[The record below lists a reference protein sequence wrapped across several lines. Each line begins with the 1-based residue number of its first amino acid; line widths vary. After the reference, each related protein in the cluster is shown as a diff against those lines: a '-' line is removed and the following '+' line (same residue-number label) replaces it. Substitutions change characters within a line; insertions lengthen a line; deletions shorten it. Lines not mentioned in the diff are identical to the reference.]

1 MSNEQSAINNQ
12 QSTCIMEIIR
22 IEDADLRE
30 IEGNR
35 CRTFRAI
42 SKPLTAEVILND
54 IKNHQRQRVI
64 IICNTVSQ
72 AQGLFRDLEELN
84 QDRELTITLLHSH
97 FLPEDRAKKEA
108 YLKETFAQNWQQDK
122 DNTCHVLI
130 STQVIEAGLNIT
142 CEVMYTHLCPMNSLL
157 QRAGRCARFQDE
169 RGEVYIYRSFQVNSV
184 NAQLAEADLENEAE
198 TPTDTELC
206 SNLVDRR
213 DKGDKGDKGEK
224 ILCMNATSS
233 ENKQN
238 FLPYTN
244 EICELTWAV
253 LQEHT
258 ASDRI
263 NENVGFRLEE
273 QWINEVHTPETLLQ
287 QERRANNQMNF
298 EQQFNAAF
306 FRGDE
311 STANELIR
319 FVDARSVFVWE
330 EPIFLDEEPIDPK
343 QLLAF
348 SIPISTLCKVWQ
360 DAKNLGYEID
370 WIFKRIDNPKDRD
383 TENYSQPVCTRIT
396 SRESLI
402 ASVRILVN
410 PRYVY
415 YDDRIGLLIGM
426 DVFSNRFSSPDKPKR
441 KLQSEYSYR
450 MDTYVGHLVLMWK
463 CWREAFPTT
472 LKRNGESVETQISSV
487 RDELLQAGGRF
498 IRTKIFPDASE
509 NEAETLF
516 EYLVFFAV
524 LTHDLGKLQVKWQ
537 EVMRG
542 WQAIAHSSFNGK
554 NPRSHLLA
562 HTDYDPVDKA
572 QRDKLKA
579 YEKKHK
585 RPNHAVESAF
595 LSREILLTSLL
606 PLLRD
611 CFGADSE
618 QIQYICHAVMMAAGR
633 HHSAWATGWKMGDV
647 AKVGKILLH
656 PEARYAIASSWR
668 SIARFLPETLP
679 LQPANL
685 SREVYTI
692 TKEFDLNRFNTSQV
706 EYLQLYSLVVR
717 ALRLCDQ
724 RSVQLSDAITK

>member
-1 MSNEQSAINNQ
+1 
-12 QSTCIMEIIR
+12 MEIVR
-22 IEDADLRE
+22 VEDADLQE

-35 CRTFRAI
+35 CRTFRSI
-42 SKPLTAEVILND
+42 SEPLTAEVILND
-54 IKNHQRQRVI
+54 IEQYQRQRVI

-72 AQGLFRDLEELN
+72 SQGLFRNLDELN
-84 QDRELTITLLHSH
+84 QDGELTITLLHSR

-108 YLKETFAQNWQQDK
+108 YLKETFAQNWRQDE
-122 DNTCHVLI
+122 DNTCHILI

-142 CEVMYTHLCPMNSLL
+142 CEVMHTHLCPMNSLL
-157 QRAGRCARFQDE
+157 QRAGRCARFRGE
-169 RGEVYIYRSFQVNSV
+169 RGKVYVYRSFHVNPV
-184 NAQLAEADLENEAE
+184 NAQLAEADLEDEPE
-198 TPTDTELC
+198 TPTQ
-206 SNLVDRR
+206 
-213 DKGDKGDKGEK
+213 K
-224 ILCMNATSS
+224 
-233 ENKQN
+233 KQN

-258 ASDRI
+258 ASKRVD
-263 NENVGFRLEE
+263 ENVGFRVEE
-273 QWINEVHTPETLLQ
+273 QWINEVHTEETLLQ

-306 FRGDE
+306 WRGDE

-319 FVDARSVFVWE
+319 FVDARSVFVWS

-348 SIPISTLCKVWQ
+348 SVPISTLCKVWQ
-360 DAKNLGYEID
+360 DVKNLGYEID
-370 WIFKRIDNPKDRD
+370 WMFKRIEHPKGGA
-383 TENYSQPVCTRIT
+383 TETYSQPVCIPIT
-396 SRESLI
+396 SRESLVS
-402 ASVRILVN
+402 SVRILVN

-415 YDDRIGLLIGM
+415 YDDQIGLLIGP
-426 DVFSNRFSSPDKPKR
+426 DVFSNRFSSPDKPQR
-441 KLQSEYSYR
+441 KLQSEYRYR

-487 RDELLQAGGRF
+487 RDELLKAGGRF
-498 IRTKIFPDASE
+498 IRAKIFPDATE
-509 NEAETLF
+509 NEVEALF

-537 EVMRG
+537 DVMRG
-542 WQAIAHSSFNGK
+542 WQAIASRDFGGR
-554 NPRSHLLA
+554 NPGSHLLA

-572 QRDKLKA
+572 QRDRLKA
-579 YEKKHK
+579 YEKKYK

-595 LSREILLTSLL
+595 LSREILKTSLF

-611 CFGADSE
+611 RFGADSE
-618 QIQYICHAVMMAAGR
+618 QTQYICHTVMMAAGR
-633 HHSAWATGWKMGDV
+633 HHSAWAGGWTMKDV
-647 AKVGKILLH
+647 AKVGKIQLH
-656 PEARYAIASSWR
+656 PEAKKAIASSWR
-668 SIARFLPETLP
+668 NISRFLPETLP

-685 SREVYTI
+685 SREVYAVT
-692 TKEFDLNRFNTSQV
+692 TEFDLNRFDTAQL

>member
-1 MSNEQSAINNQ
+1 
-12 QSTCIMEIIR
+12 MEIVR
-22 IEDADLRE
+22 VEDADLQE

-42 SKPLTAEVILND
+42 SEPLTAEVILND
-54 IKNHQRQRVI
+54 IKQYQRQRVI

-72 AQGLFRDLEELN
+72 SQGLFRDLQELN
-84 QDRELTITLLHSH
+84 QEGELTITLLHSR

-108 YLKETFAQNWQQDK
+108 YLKETFAQNWQQHE

-142 CEVMYTHLCPMNSLL
+142 CEVMHTLLCPMNSLL
-157 QRAGRCARFQDE
+157 QRAGRCARFRGE
-169 RGEVYIYRSFQVNSV
+169 RGKVYVYRSFHVNPV
-184 NAQLAEADLENEAE
+184 NAQLAEADLEDEPEN
-198 TPTDTELC
+198 PT
-206 SNLVDRR
+206 
-213 DKGDKGDKGEK
+213 EK
-224 ILCMNATSS
+224 
-233 ENKQN
+233 KQN

-258 ASDRI
+258 ASERVD
-263 NENVGFRLEE
+263 ENVGFRIEE

-306 FRGDE
+306 WRGEE

-348 SIPISTLCKVWQ
+348 SVPISTLCKVWQ
-360 DAKNLGYEID
+360 DVKNLGYEID
-370 WIFKRIDNPKDRD
+370 WMFKRIEHPKGRA
-383 TENYSQPVCTRIT
+383 TETYSQPVCMTIT
-396 SRESLI
+396 SRESLVT
-402 ASVRILVN
+402 SVRILVN

-415 YDDRIGLLIGM
+415 YDDQIGLLIDP

-472 LKRNGESVETQISSV
+472 LKRNGESVDTQISSV
-487 RDELLQAGGRF
+487 RDELLQAGGKF

-509 NEAETLF
+509 NEAEALF

-524 LTHDLGKLQVKWQ
+524 LTHDLGKLQVRWQ

-542 WQAIAHSSFNGK
+542 WQAIAHSSFKGK
-554 NPRSHLLA
+554 NPHSHLLA
-562 HTDYDPVDKA
+562 HTDYNPEDKE
-572 QRDKLKA
+572 QRDRLKA

-595 LSREILLTSLL
+595 LSREILKNSLL

-611 CFGADSE
+611 GFNADSD
-618 QIQYICHAVMMAAGR
+618 QISYILYAVIMAAGR
-633 HHSAWATGWKMGDV
+633 HHSAWAGGWKMGDV
-647 AKVGKILLH
+647 AKVGKIQLH
-656 PEARYAIASSWR
+656 PEANNAIASSWR
-668 SIARFLPETLP
+668 SIARFLPKTLP
-679 LQPANL
+679 LPPANL
-685 SREVYTI
+685 SREAYAVTR
-692 TKEFDLNRFNTSQV
+692 EFDLNRFDTAQI
-706 EYLQLYSLVVR
+706 EYLQLYLLVVR

-724 RSVQLSDAITK
+724 RSVQLQPAKRTVI

>member
-1 MSNEQSAINNQ
+1 
-12 QSTCIMEIIR
+12 MEIVR
-22 IEDADLRE
+22 VEDADLPE

-42 SKPLTAEVILND
+42 SEPLTVAVILND
-54 IKNHQRQRVI
+54 IEQYQRQRVI

-72 AQGLFRDLEELN
+72 AQGLFRDLEDLN
-84 QDRELTITLLHSH
+84 QDGELTITLLHSR

-108 YLKETFAQNWQQDK
+108 YLKETFAQNWQRHQDS
-122 DNTCHVLI
+122 TCHVLI

-142 CEVMYTHLCPMNSLL
+142 CEVMHTHLCPMNSLL
-157 QRAGRCARFQDE
+157 QRAGRCARFQGE
-169 RGEVYIYRSFQVNSV
+169 WGEVYVYRSFQVNPA
-184 NAQLAEADLENEAE
+184 NGQLAETDLEEAPE
-198 TPTDTELC
+198 AL
-206 SNLVDRR
+206 RQ
-213 DKGDKGDKGEK
+213 K
-224 ILCMNATSS
+224 
-233 ENKQN
+233 KQN

-244 EICELTWAV
+244 EICELTWTV

-258 ASDRI
+258 ASERVDK
-263 NENVGFRLEE
+263 NVGFRIEE
-273 QWINEVHTPETLLQ
+273 QWINQVHTPETLLQ

-298 EQQFNAAF
+298 EQQFNAAY

-348 SIPISTLCKVWQ
+348 SVPISTLCKVWQ
-360 DAKNLGYEID
+360 DVKNLGYEID
-370 WIFKRIDNPKDRD
+370 WLFKRIEHPKGRA
-383 TENYSQPVCTRIT
+383 TETYSQPVCIPVT
-396 SRESLI
+396 SRESLVT
-402 ASVRILVN
+402 SVRILVN

-415 YDDRIGLLIGM
+415 YDDQIGLLIGP
-426 DVFSNRFSSPDKPKR
+426 DVLSNRFSSPNKPKR
-441 KLQSEYSYR
+441 QLQSEYCYR

-463 CWREAFPTT
+463 CWREVFPTT
-472 LKRNGESVETQISSV
+472 LTRNGCLVETHISSV

-498 IRTKIFPDASE
+498 IQTKIFPDAAE
-509 NEAETLF
+509 NEAEALF
-516 EYLVFFAV
+516 ESLVFFAV
-524 LTHDLGKLQVKWQ
+524 LAHDLGKLQVKWQ

-542 WQAIAHSSFNGK
+542 WQAIAYFSFNGK

-562 HTDYDPVDKA
+562 HTDYDPLDKA
-572 QRDKLKA
+572 QRDRLKA

-595 LSREILLTSLL
+595 LAREILITSLL

-611 CFGADSE
+611 RFNADSE
-618 QIQYICHAVMMAAGR
+618 QIKCILHTVMMAAGR
-633 HHSAWATGWKMGDV
+633 HHSAWAAGWKIADV
-647 AKVGKILLH
+647 AKVGKIQLH
-656 PEARYAIASSWR
+656 PGAKNAIASSWR
-668 SIARFLPETLP
+668 SMVRFLPETLP
-679 LQPANL
+679 LPPANL
-685 SREVYTI
+685 SRDVYPVI
-692 TKEFDLNRFNTSQV
+692 NEFDLNRFDTDQI

-724 RSVQLSDAITK
+724 RSVQLPPTRRTLI

>member
-1 MSNEQSAINNQ
+1 
-12 QSTCIMEIIR
+12 MEIVR
-22 IEDADLRE
+22 VEDADLQE

-35 CRTFRAI
+35 CRTLRAI
-42 SKPLTAEVILND
+42 SEPLTAEVILND
-54 IKNHQRQRVI
+54 IKQYQRQRVI

-72 AQGLFRDLEELN
+72 AQGLFRDLDELN
-84 QDRELTITLLHSH
+84 QDGKLTITLLHSR

-142 CEVMYTHLCPMNSLL
+142 CEVMHTHLCPMNSLL
-157 QRAGRCARFQDE
+157 QRAGRCARFRGE
-169 RGEVYIYRSFQVNSV
+169 RGEVYVYRSFHVNPV
-184 NAQLAEADLENEAE
+184 NAQLTEADLEDEPEN
-198 TPTDTELC
+198 PT
-206 SNLVDRR
+206 
-213 DKGDKGDKGEK
+213 EK
-224 ILCMNATSS
+224 
-233 ENKQN
+233 KQN

-258 ASDRI
+258 ASERVD
-263 NENVGFRLEE
+263 ENVGVRLEE
-273 QWINEVHTPETLLQ
+273 QWINTVHTPETLLQ

-348 SIPISTLCKVWQ
+348 SVPISTLCKVWQ
-360 DAKNLGYEID
+360 DVKNLGYEID
-370 WIFKRIDNPKDRD
+370 WMFKRIDNPKDRD
-383 TENYSQPVCTRIT
+383 TENYSQPVCTQIT

-415 YDDRIGLLIGM
+415 YDDRIGLLIGP

-463 CWREAFPTT
+463 CWREAFPTA

-498 IRTKIFPDASE
+498 IRAKIFPNAGE
-509 NEAETLF
+509 NEAEALF
-516 EYLVFFAV
+516 ESLAFFAV

-562 HTDYDPVDKA
+562 HTDYNPEDKA
-572 QRDKLKA
+572 QRDRLNA

-611 CFGADSE
+611 YFKAEPE
-618 QIQYICHAVMMAAGR
+618 QISCILHAVMMAAGR
-633 HHSAWATGWKMGDV
+633 HHSAWAGGWTMKDV
-647 AKVGKILLH
+647 AKMGKIQLH
-656 PEARYAIASSWR
+656 PGAENAIASSWR
-668 SIARFLPETLP
+668 SMARFLPETLP

-685 SREVYTI
+685 SKELYAVTS
-692 TKEFDLNRFNTSQV
+692 EFDLNRFDTAQI
-706 EYLQLYSLVVR
+706 EYLQLYLLVVR

-724 RSVQLSDAITK
+724 RSVQLPPVKEPSKQSLNR

>member
-1 MSNEQSAINNQ
+1 
-12 QSTCIMEIIR
+12 MEIVR
-22 IEDADLRE
+22 VEDADLQE

-35 CRTFRAI
+35 CRTFRAV
-42 SKPLTAEVILND
+42 SEPLTAEVVLND
-54 IKNHQRQRVI
+54 IEQYQRQRVI

-72 AQGLFRDLEELN
+72 AQGLFRDLDQLN
-84 QDRELTITLLHSH
+84 QDGELTIILLHSR
-97 FLPEDRAKKEA
+97 FLPEDRARKEA
-108 YLKETFAQNWQQDK
+108 YLKETFAQNWRQHD

-142 CEVMYTHLCPMNSLL
+142 CEVMHTHLCPMNSLL
-157 QRAGRCARFQDE
+157 QRAGRCARFQGE
-169 RGEVYIYRSFQVNSV
+169 QGEVYIYRSFQVNPV
-184 NAQLAEADLENEAE
+184 NAQLAEADLEDEPE
-198 TPTDTELC
+198 EPTQ
-206 SNLVDRR
+206 
-213 DKGDKGDKGEK
+213 K
-224 ILCMNATSS
+224 
-233 ENKQN
+233 KQN
-238 FLPYTN
+238 YLPYTN

-258 ASDRI
+258 ASEQV

-273 QWINEVHTPETLLQ
+273 LWINTVHTEETLLQ

-306 FRGDE
+306 FQGQE
-311 STANELIR
+311 SVANELIR
-319 FVDARSVFVWE
+319 FVEARSVFVWE
-330 EPIFLDEEPIDPK
+330 EPIFLDDEPIDPK

-360 DAKNLGYEID
+360 DVKDLGYEID
-370 WIFKRIDNPKDRD
+370 WMFKRIENPKDKY
-383 TENYSQPVCTRIT
+383 TETYSQPNCISIT
-396 SRESLI
+396 SRESLVT
-402 ASVRILVN
+402 SVRILVN

-415 YDDRIGLLIGM
+415 YDDQIGLLIGP

-441 KLQSEYSYR
+441 KRESEYSYR

-472 LKRNGESVETQISSV
+472 LKRNGELVETQISSV

-498 IRTKIFPDASE
+498 IRTKIFPNAGE
-509 NEAETLF
+509 NEAEALF

-524 LTHDLGKLQVKWQ
+524 LTHDLGKLQEKWQ
-537 EVMRG
+537 DVMRG
-542 WQAIAHSSFNGK
+542 WQAIAHSSFKGK
-554 NPRSHLLA
+554 HPRSHLLA
-562 HTDYDPVDKA
+562 HTDYNPEDKA
-572 QRDKLKA
+572 QRDQLKA

-611 CFGADSE
+611 YFNADSQ
-618 QIQYICHAVMMAAGR
+618 QIRCILHTVIMAAGR
-633 HHSAWATGWKMGDV
+633 HHSAWAGGWTMKDV
-647 AKVGKILLH
+647 AKVGKIQLQK
-656 PEARYAIASSWR
+656 EAKKAIASSWR
-668 SIARFLPETLP
+668 NISRFLPETLP

-685 SREVYTI
+685 SREVYVVT
-692 TKEFDLNRFNTSQV
+692 TEFDLNRFDTAQL

-724 RSVQLSDAITK
+724 RSVQLHPNLLLKKNG

>member
-1 MSNEQSAINNQ
+1 
-12 QSTCIMEIIR
+12 MEIIR
-22 IEDADLRE
+22 VEDADLPD
-30 IEGNR
+30 IEVNR

-42 SKPLTAEVILND
+42 SEPLTAETLLND

-72 AQGLFRDLEELN
+72 SQGLFRDLDELN
-84 QDRELTITLLHSH
+84 QDGELTITLLHSR

-108 YLKETFAQNWQQDK
+108 YLKETFAQNWQQHE

-142 CEVMYTHLCPMNSLL
+142 CEVMHTHLCPMNSLL
-157 QRAGRCARFQDE
+157 QRAGRCARFRGE
-169 RGEVYIYRSFQVNSV
+169 RGEVYVYRSFQVNSV
-184 NAQLAEADLENEAE
+184 NAQLAEADLEDEPE
-198 TPTDTELC
+198 EPTQ
-206 SNLVDRR
+206 
-213 DKGDKGDKGEK
+213 K
-224 ILCMNATSS
+224 
-233 ENKQN
+233 KQN

-258 ASDRI
+258 SSEQV
-263 NENVGFRLEE
+263 NKNVGFRIEE
-273 QWINEVHTPETLLQ
+273 QWINTVHTPETLLQ

-319 FVDARSVFVWE
+319 FVDARSVFVWS
-330 EPIFLDEEPIDPK
+330 EPIFVDEEPIDPK
-343 QLLAF
+343 QLMAF
-348 SIPISTLCKVWQ
+348 SVPISTLCKVWQ
-360 DAKNLGYEID
+360 DVKNLGYEID
-370 WIFKRIDNPKDRD
+370 WMFKRIEHPKGRA
-383 TENYSQPVCTRIT
+383 TETYSQPVGLPIT
-396 SRESLI
+396 SRESLVT
-402 ASVRILVN
+402 SVRILVN

-415 YDDRIGLLIGM
+415 YDDQIGLLISP
-426 DVFSNRFSSPDKPKR
+426 DVVGNRFSSPNKPKR
-441 KLQSEYSYR
+441 KIESEYRYR

-472 LKRNGESVETQISSV
+472 LKRNGELVETQISSV

-498 IRTKIFPDASE
+498 IRTKVFPDASE
-509 NEAETLF
+509 NEAEALF

-542 WQAIAHSSFNGK
+542 WQAIAYSSFNGK
-554 NPRSHLLA
+554 NPGSHLLA
-562 HTDYDPVDKA
+562 HTDYDPVDQA
-572 QRDKLKA
+572 QRDRLKA
-579 YEKKHK
+579 YEKKYK

-595 LSREILLTSLL
+595 LSREILKNSLF

-611 CFGADSE
+611 DFNAEEE
-618 QIQYICHAVMMAAGR
+618 QIRGILHTVMMAAGR
-633 HHSAWATGWKMGDV
+633 HHSAWAAGWKMGDV
-647 AKVGKILLH
+647 AKVGKIQLH
-656 PEARYAIASSWR
+656 PGGKKAIASSWR
-668 SIARFLPETLP
+668 SMARFLPQTLP

-685 SREVYTI
+685 SREVYAV
-692 TKEFDLNRFNTSQV
+692 TKEFDLNRFDTAQI
-706 EYLQLYSLVVR
+706 EYLQLYLLVVR

-724 RSVQLSDAITK
+724 RSVQLL

>member
-1 MSNEQSAINNQ
+1 
-12 QSTCIMEIIR
+12 MEIIR
-22 IEDADLRE
+22 VEDADLQD

-42 SKPLTAEVILND
+42 SEPLTAEVILND
-54 IKNHQRQRVI
+54 IKRYQRQRVI

-72 AQGLFRDLEELN
+72 SQGLFRNLDELN
-84 QDRELTITLLHSH
+84 QDGELTITLLHSR

-108 YLKETFAQNWQQDK
+108 YLKETFAQNWRQDE

-142 CEVMYTHLCPMNSLL
+142 CEVMHTHLCPMNSLL
-157 QRAGRCARFQDE
+157 QRAGRCARFRGE
-169 RGEVYIYRSFQVNSV
+169 RGEVYVYRSFQVNPV
-184 NAQLAEADLENEAE
+184 NAQLAEADLENEPE
-198 TPTDTELC
+198 EPTQ
-206 SNLVDRR
+206 
-213 DKGDKGDKGEK
+213 K
-224 ILCMNATSS
+224 
-233 ENKQN
+233 KQN

-258 ASDRI
+258 ASEQV
-263 NENVGFRLEE
+263 NENVGFRIEE
-273 QWINEVHTPETLLQ
+273 QWINTVHTEETLLQ
-287 QERRANNQMNF
+287 HERRANNQMNF
-298 EQQFNAAF
+298 FQQFNAAF
-306 FRGDE
+306 CRGDE

-319 FVDARSVFVWE
+319 FVDARSVFVWS
-330 EPIFLDEEPIDPK
+330 EPIFLDDEPIDPK

-348 SIPISTLCKVWQ
+348 SVPISTLCKVWQ
-360 DAKNLGYEID
+360 DVKNLGYEID
-370 WIFKRIDNPKDRD
+370 WMFKRIEHPKGRV
-383 TENYSQPVCTRIT
+383 TETYSQPVCVPIT
-396 SRESLI
+396 SRESLVT
-402 ASVRILVN
+402 SVRILVN

-415 YDDRIGLLIGM
+415 YDDQIGLLIGS
-426 DVFSNRFSSPDKPKR
+426 DVFSNRFSSPNKPKR
-441 KLQSEYSYR
+441 KIESEYSYR

-472 LKRNGESVETQISSV
+472 LKRNGELVETQMCSV

-498 IRTKIFPDASE
+498 IRAKIFPNAGE
-509 NEAETLF
+509 TQAEALF

-537 EVMRG
+537 NVMRG
-542 WQAIAHSSFNGK
+542 WQDIAHSSFNGR
-554 NPRSHLLA
+554 NPRAHLLA
-562 HTDYDPVDKA
+562 HTDYDPEDKE
-572 QRDKLKA
+572 QRDRLKA
-579 YEKKHK
+579 YEKKYK

-595 LSREILLTSLL
+595 LSREILKGSLL

-611 CFGADSE
+611 RFGADSE

-633 HHSAWATGWKMGDV
+633 HHSAWAAGWKMGDV

-656 PEARYAIASSWR
+656 SGAKNAIASSWR
-668 SIARFLPETLP
+668 SIARFLPGTLP

-685 SREVYTI
+685 SREVYAV
-692 TKEFDLNRFNTSQV
+692 TKEFDLNRFDTAQI

>member
-1 MSNEQSAINNQ
+1 
-12 QSTCIMEIIR
+12 MEIIR
-22 IEDADLRE
+22 VEDTDLQD

-42 SKPLTAEVILND
+42 SEPLTAESILND
-54 IKNHQRQRVI
+54 IKQYQRQRVI

-72 AQGLFRDLEELN
+72 SQGLFRDLDDMN
-84 QDRELTITLLHSH
+84 QDGELTITLLHSR

-108 YLKETFAQNWQQDK
+108 YLKETFAQNWQQHE

-142 CEVMYTHLCPMNSLL
+142 CEVMHTHLCPMNSLL
-157 QRAGRCARFQDE
+157 QRAGRCARFRGE
-169 RGEVYIYRSFQVNSV
+169 RGEVYVYRSFQVNPV
-184 NAQLAEADLENEAE
+184 NAQLAETDLENEPE
-198 TPTDTELC
+198 EPTQ
-206 SNLVDRR
+206 
-213 DKGDKGDKGEK
+213 K
-224 ILCMNATSS
+224 
-233 ENKQN
+233 KQN

-244 EICELTWAV
+244 EICELTWTV

-258 ASDRI
+258 ASGQV
-263 NENVGFRLEE
+263 NANVGFRLEE

-287 QERRANNQMNF
+287 HERRANNQMNF

-330 EPIFLDEEPIDPK
+330 EPIFFDDEPIDPK

-348 SIPISTLCKVWQ
+348 SVPISTLCKVWQ
-360 DAKNLGYEID
+360 DVKNLGYEID
-370 WIFKRIDNPKDRD
+370 WMFKRIENPKGRA
-383 TENYSQPVCTRIT
+383 TETYSQPVCIPIT

-402 ASVRILVN
+402 TSIRILVN

-415 YDDRIGLLIGM
+415 YDEQIGFLIGP

-441 KLQSEYSYR
+441 KIESEYRYR

-472 LKRNGESVETQISSV
+472 LKRNGELVETKISSV
-487 RDELLQAGGRF
+487 RDGLLQAGGRF
-498 IRTKIFPDASE
+498 IQAKIFPDAGE
-509 NEAETLF
+509 NEAEALF

-542 WQAIAHSSFNGK
+542 WQAIAYSSFNGK

-562 HTDYDPVDKA
+562 HTDYNPEDKA
-572 QRDKLKA
+572 QRDRLKVH
-579 YEKKHK
+579 EKKHK

-595 LSREILLTSLL
+595 LSQEILLASLL

-611 CFGADSE
+611 CFEADRE

-633 HHSAWATGWKMGDV
+633 HHSAWAAGWKMGDV
-647 AKVGKILLH
+647 AKVGKIQLH
-656 PEARYAIASSWR
+656 RGAKDAIASSWR
-668 SIARFLPETLP
+668 SIARFLPEALP

-685 SREVYTI
+685 SRELYAV
-692 TKEFDLNRFNTSQV
+692 TKEFDLNRFDTSQV

-724 RSVQLSDAITK
+724 RSVQLHPAKRTVI

>member
-1 MSNEQSAINNQ
+1 
-12 QSTCIMEIIR
+12 MEIIR
-22 IEDADLRE
+22 VEDADLPD

-42 SKPLTAEVILND
+42 SEPLTAESILND
-54 IKNHQRQRVI
+54 IKQYQRQRVI

-72 AQGLFRDLEELN
+72 SQGLFRDLDELN
-84 QDRELTITLLHSH
+84 QDGELTITLLHSR

-108 YLKETFAQNWQQDK
+108 YLKEIFAQNWQQHEDK
-122 DNTCHVLI
+122 TCHVLI

-142 CEVMYTHLCPMNSLL
+142 CEVMHTHLCPMNSLL
-157 QRAGRCARFQDE
+157 QRAGRCARFRGE
-169 RGEVYIYRSFQVNSV
+169 RGEMYVYRSFQVNSV
-184 NAQLAEADLENEAE
+184 NAQLAEADLEDERE
-198 TPTDTELC
+198 EPTQ
-206 SNLVDRR
+206 
-213 DKGDKGDKGEK
+213 K
-224 ILCMNATSS
+224 
-233 ENKQN
+233 KQN

-244 EICELTWAV
+244 EICESTWAV
-253 LQEHT
+253 LQEYT
-258 ASDRI
+258 ASERVD
-263 NENVGFRLEE
+263 ENVGFRVEE
-273 QWINEVHTPETLLQ
+273 QWINTVHTEETLLQ
-287 QERRANNQMNF
+287 HERRANNQMNF

-330 EPIFLDEEPIDPK
+330 EPIFLDDESIDPK

-348 SIPISTLCKVWQ
+348 SVPISTLCKVWQ
-360 DAKNLGYEID
+360 DVKNLGYEID
-370 WIFKRIDNPKDRD
+370 WMFKRIEHPKGRASE
-383 TENYSQPVCTRIT
+383 TYSQPVCVPIT
-396 SRESLI
+396 SRESLVT
-402 ASVRILVN
+402 SVRILVN

-415 YDDRIGLLIGM
+415 YDDQIGLLIGP

-472 LKRNGESVETQISSV
+472 LKRNGESVETQLSSV

-498 IRTKIFPDASE
+498 IQAKIFPNAGE
-509 NEAETLF
+509 NEAEALF

-537 EVMRG
+537 DVMRG

-562 HTDYDPVDKA
+562 HTDYDPEDKV
-572 QRDKLKA
+572 QRDKLKVH
-579 YEKKHK
+579 EKKHK

-611 CFGADSE
+611 CFEADRE

-633 HHSAWATGWKMGDV
+633 HHSAWAAGWKIGDV
-647 AKVGKILLH
+647 AKVGKIQLH
-656 PEARYAIASSWR
+656 PEAQKAIASSWR
-668 SIARFLPETLP
+668 SMARFLPQTLS

-685 SREVYTI
+685 SREVYAV
-692 TKEFDLNRFNTSQV
+692 TKEFDLNRFDTAQI

-724 RSVQLSDAITK
+724 RSVQLRPAKRTVN

>member
-1 MSNEQSAINNQ
+1 
-12 QSTCIMEIIR
+12 MEIIR
-22 IEDADLRE
+22 VEDADLPD

-42 SKPLTAEVILND
+42 SEPLTAESILND
-54 IKNHQRQRVI
+54 IKQYQRQRVI

-72 AQGLFRDLEELN
+72 SQGLFRDLDELN
-84 QDRELTITLLHSH
+84 QDGKLTITLLHSR

-108 YLKETFAQNWQQDK
+108 YLKEIFAQKWQQHEDK
-122 DNTCHVLI
+122 TCHVLI
-130 STQVIEAGLNIT
+130 SSQVIEAGLNIT
-142 CEVMYTHLCPMNSLL
+142 CEVMHTHLCPMNSLL
-157 QRAGRCARFQDE
+157 QRAGRCARFRGE
-169 RGEVYIYRSFQVNSV
+169 RGEVYVYRSFHVNPV
-184 NAQLAEADLENEAE
+184 NAQLAEAELEDKPEE
-198 TPTDTELC
+198 PTQ
-206 SNLVDRR
+206 
-213 DKGDKGDKGEK
+213 K
-224 ILCMNATSS
+224 
-233 ENKQN
+233 KQN

-244 EICELTWAV
+244 EICESTWAV

-258 ASDRI
+258 ASERVD
-263 NENVGFRLEE
+263 ENVGFRVEE
-273 QWINEVHTPETLLQ
+273 QWINTVHTEETLLQ
-287 QERRANNQMNF
+287 HERRANNQMNF

-330 EPIFLDEEPIDPK
+330 EPIFLDDESIDPK

-348 SIPISTLCKVWQ
+348 SVPISTLCKVWQ
-360 DAKNLGYEID
+360 DVKNLGYEID
-370 WIFKRIDNPKDRD
+370 WMFKRIEHPKGRA
-383 TENYSQPVCTRIT
+383 TETYSQPVCVPIT
-396 SRESLI
+396 SRESLVS
-402 ASVRILVN
+402 SVRILVN

-415 YDDRIGLLIGM
+415 YDDQIGLLIGP
-426 DVFSNRFSSPDKPKR
+426 DVFSNRFSSPNKPKR
-441 KLQSEYSYR
+441 KIESEYRYR

-472 LKRNGESVETQISSV
+472 LKRNGESVETQLSSV

-498 IRTKIFPDASE
+498 IQAKIFPNAGE
-509 NEAETLF
+509 NEAEALF

-537 EVMRG
+537 DVMRG

-572 QRDKLKA
+572 QRDRLKA

-595 LSREILLTSLL
+595 LSREILLASLL

-611 CFGADSE
+611 DFNADSE
-618 QIQYICHAVMMAAGR
+618 QIRCILHTVIMAAGR
-633 HHSAWATGWKMGDV
+633 HHSAWAAGWKMGDV
-647 AKVGKILLH
+647 AKLGKIQLH
-656 PEARYAIASSWR
+656 PGAKNAIASSWR
-668 SIARFLPETLP
+668 SMARFLPETLP
-679 LQPANL
+679 LQ
-685 SREVYTI
+685 
-692 TKEFDLNRFNTSQV
+692 
-706 EYLQLYSLVVR
+706 
-717 ALRLCDQ
+717 
-724 RSVQLSDAITK
+724 

>member
-1 MSNEQSAINNQ
+1 VLKSTAGNQ
-12 QSTCIMEIIR
+12 KLTKIMKIIR
-22 IEDADLRE
+22 VEDADLQD

-35 CRTFRAI
+35 CRTFRAR
-42 SKPLTAEVILND
+42 SEPLSAEVILND
-54 IKNHQRQRVI
+54 IKYYKRQRVI

-72 AQGLFRDLEELN
+72 SQGLFRDLEELN
-84 QDRELTITLLHSH
+84 QDGELTITLLHSR

-108 YLKETFAQNWQQDK
+108 YPKETFAQNWQQHEDK
-122 DNTCHVLI
+122 TCHVLI

-142 CEVMYTHLCPMNSLL
+142 CEVMHTHLCPMNSLL
-157 QRAGRCARFQDE
+157 QRAGRCARFRGE
-169 RGEVYIYRSFQVNSV
+169 RGEVYVYRSFQVNPV
-184 NAQLAEADLENEAE
+184 NAELAGADLEDEPE

-213 DKGDKGDKGEK
+213 DKEDKGEN
-224 ILCMNATSS
+224 ILCMNANSS
-233 ENKQN
+233 EKKQN

-258 ASDRI
+258 ASERI
-263 NENVGFRLEE
+263 NENVGFRIEE
-273 QWINEVHTPETLLQ
+273 QWINKVHTEETLLQ

-298 EQQFNAAF
+298 EQQFNAAC

-330 EPIFLDEEPIDPK
+330 EPIFVDEEPIDPK

-348 SIPISTLCKVWQ
+348 SVPTSTLCKVWQ
-360 DAKNLGYEID
+360 DVKNLGYEID
-370 WIFKRIDNPKDRD
+370 WMFKRIEHPKGRA
-383 TENYSQPVCTRIT
+383 TETYSQPVGISIT
-396 SRESLI
+396 SRESLVN
-402 ASVRILVN
+402 SVRILIN

-415 YDDRIGLLIGM
+415 YDDQIGLLIGP

-441 KLQSEYSYR
+441 KLQSEYCYR
-450 MDTYVGHLVLMWK
+450 MDTYVEHLVLMWK

-472 LKRNGESVETQISSV
+472 LKRNGKLVETQISSV
-487 RDELLQAGGRF
+487 RDELLAAGGRF
-498 IRTKIFPDASE
+498 IQAKIFPDASE
-509 NEAETLF
+509 NEAEALF

-542 WQAIAHSSFNGK
+542 WQAIAHSSFKGK

-562 HTDYDPVDKA
+562 HTDYDPEDKE
-572 QRDKLKA
+572 QRDKLNVH
-579 YEKKHK
+579 EKKHK

-595 LSREILLTSLL
+595 LSREILKNSLF

-611 CFGADSE
+611 RFGADSE
-618 QIQYICHAVMMAAGR
+618 QIQYICHTIMMASGR
-633 HHSAWATGWKMGDV
+633 HHSAWAGGWKMGDV

-656 PEARYAIASSWR
+656 PEAKDAIASSWR
-668 SIARFLPETLP
+668 SMARFLPETLP

-685 SREVYTI
+685 SKELYAV
-692 TKEFDLNRFNTSQV
+692 TKEFDLNRFDTAQI

-717 ALRLCDQ
+717 ALLLCDQ
-724 RSVQLSDAITK
+724 RSVQLRPTKRTVI